1 MGGVKMP
8 VAEAAEAAEGDS
20 EVATA
25 RWRQRGNPPINGPC
39 MLI

>member
-25 RWRQRGNPPINGPC
+25 RWRQRGGDSEVI
-39 MLI
+39 LQ